1 MILILFVRPDFH
13 YMLGIVTPW
22 GGDSRQSCIAVYW
35 SEAPLQ
41 EWREGAAG
49 THGAPC
55 NIARPTP
62 VGGQHLTTCCLVR
75 MATKVGNVQK
85 KAILNGW
92 LFDFLPL
99 FIYFIRNRSH

>member
-62 VGGQHLTTCCLVR
+62 VG
-75 MATKVGNVQK
+75 NVQK

-99 FIYFIRNRSH
+99 GNL